1 MHPFPESVFI
11 SFTSFTSPES
21 FWIPWKGTEG
31 LRPSD
36 KEGVAEGGHCPLGSR
51 DPPDQSTAEHLEAGK
66 SASVSSFVF
75 SSWGFLSQRWM
86 ERGHRGL
93 PDLYK

>member
-1 MHPFPESVFI
+1 MHPFPESQ
-11 SFTSFTSPES
+11 SSLLLRHLSPSGSPGKE
-21 FWIPWKGTEG
+21 
-31 LRPSD
+31 LRAWGPMTR
-36 KEGVAEGGHCPLGSR
+36 EGVAEAGHCPLGRR
-51 DPPDQSTAEHLEAGK
+51 DLPDQSTAEHLEAGK

-86 ERGHRGL
+86 ERGHGGL